1 MDRLM
6 KACHLLNPD
15 HLEYAPRP
23 GQREICF
30 PSAATGHQQRSLSR
44 EEKEAGQ

>member
-1 MDRLM
+1 MRL
-6 KACHLLNPD
+6 CHRLQPD

-23 GQREICF
+23 GQREIRF
-30 PSAATGHQQRSLSR
+30 PAAATGHQQRSLSR